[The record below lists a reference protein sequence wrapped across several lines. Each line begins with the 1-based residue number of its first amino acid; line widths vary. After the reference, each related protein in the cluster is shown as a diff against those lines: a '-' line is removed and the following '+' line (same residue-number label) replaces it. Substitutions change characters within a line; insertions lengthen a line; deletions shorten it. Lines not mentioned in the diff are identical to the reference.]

1 MTQSRRTMGLC
12 LALAALAAPT
22 FAQDLGELYRE
33 GVDLLSRGRK
43 EEALAKFQAILA
55 ADPSDEAAYELWK
68 EADHQVFLD
77 LIVEGGE
84 WRLVAERM
92 LSRARLGRTAHRDD
106 ADAVRELTDELIG
119 SSDALRRRQIVTQLA
134 AEHGP
139 YSATALVPYLGDEG
153 NEDRRVVAMAALIE
167 LGGDVI
173 WPLVAAL
180 GSDSAYLRRNA
191 AICLG
196 RIGDARTAGA
206 LEACAAL
213 DADAMVIKAAK
224 DAAAACGSN
233 GNAVASLLAIGDG
246 FHQRS
251 TQAIRPF
258 EDQDAIWSWDGG
270 VASTSVPTA
279 IYNDHMA
286 LWAYTTALGVAAAD
300 LNAQAG
306 VTRSCA
312 SIVAKA
318 GMMDDDAVSETAATA
333 SLVLASAG
341 TDATDLALAMAVAT
355 DDAMA
360 GAELCKALAICAS
373 APTAGLGQA
382 LSSADSTL
390 RGEAALALAAIAGST
405 GSDAGG
411 ATVAGLAEAAG
422 RDVLRVAAIVDGN
435 AERSGA
441 VLSGLSAQG
450 VMVDH
455 RSSGVEGIV
464 LVRRMPVVDMILVG
478 DRVGGLT
485 TDQVLADIAR
495 QDHLA
500 EVPVFLMSSDEEFA
514 DAMSDRVAG
523 VISDAADL
531 SALEEAMSADLDG
544 DRAQADALGAR
555 AAAALAALAGAGNT
569 DCSGAAGALA
579 STLAFRADAV
589 TVPAMAALQR
599 CGSWENGEALMSV
612 LADSSRSDEAR
623 VAAAH
628 AIGGIAARSG
638 AVDAAMGALAAAA
651 GDGGNSAEVRGAAA
665 RAIGMCG
672 ADRAARTGVMGALL
686 TGGSAE

>member
-1 MTQSRRTMGLC
+1 
-12 LALAALAAPT
+12 
-22 FAQDLGELYRE
+22 
-33 GVDLLSRGRK
+33 
-43 EEALAKFQAILA
+43 
-55 ADPSDEAAYELWK
+55 
-68 EADHQVFLD
+68 
-77 LIVEGGE
+77 
-84 WRLVAERM
+84 
-92 LSRARLGRTAHRDD
+92 
-106 ADAVRELTDELIG
+106 
-119 SSDALRRRQIVTQLA
+119 
-134 AEHGP
+134 
-139 YSATALVPYLGDEG
+139 
-153 NEDRRVVAMAALIE
+153 
-167 LGGDVI
+167 
-173 WPLVAAL
+173 
-180 GSDSAYLRRNA
+180 
-191 AICLG
+191 
-196 RIGDARTAGA
+196 
-206 LEACAAL
+206 
-213 DADAMVIKAAK
+213 
-224 DAAAACGSN
+224 
-233 GNAVASLLAIGDG
+233 
-246 FHQRS
+246 
-251 TQAIRPF
+251 
-258 EDQDAIWSWDGG
+258 
-270 VASTSVPTA
+270 
-279 IYNDHMA
+279 
-286 LWAYTTALGVAAAD
+286 
-300 LNAQAG
+300 
-306 VTRSCA
+306 
-312 SIVAKA
+312 
-318 GMMDDDAVSETAATA
+318 MMDDDAVSETAATA

-435 AERSGA
+435 AERAGA

-612 LADSSRSDEAR
+612 LADSSRSDDAR

>member
-12 LALAALAAPT
+12 LALAALAAPS
-22 FAQDLGELYRE
+22 FAQDLGELYNE

-43 EEALAKFQAILA
+43 DEALAKFQAILA

-106 ADAVRELTDELIG
+106 ADAVRGLVDELIG
-119 SSDALRRRQIVTQLA
+119 EADALRRRQIVTQLA

-191 AICLG
+191 AICMG

-206 LEACAAL
+206 LEATAAL
-213 DADAMVIKAAK
+213 DGDAMVIKAAK
-224 DAAAACGSN
+224 DAAAACGSG
-233 GNAVASLLAIGDG
+233 GNAVSALLSMGEA

-258 EDQDAIWSWDGG
+258 EDQNAVWSWDGG
-270 VASTSVPTA
+270 VVSTSVPTA
-279 IYNDHMA
+279 IYSDHMA
-286 LWAYTTALGVAAAD
+286 LWAYTTALGVAADD

-318 GMMDDDAVSETAATA
+318 GMTGDDAIAETAGTA

-341 TDATDLALAMAVAT
+341 ADATDLALSMAVAT
-355 DDAMA
+355 DDAA
-360 GAELCKALAICAS
+360 TGGELCKALGICAT
-373 APTAGLGQA
+373 APTAGLGAA
-382 LSSADSTL
+382 LASGDATL
-390 RGEAALALAAIAGST
+390 RGEAALALAAIAGAT
-405 GSDAGG
+405 GSDAGS
-411 ATVAGLAEAAG
+411 ATVAALAEAAG

-435 AERSGA
+435 AERAGT
-441 VLSGLSAQG
+441 VLSGLTAQG

-455 RSSGVEGIV
+455 RSSGIEGIV

-478 DRVGGLT
+478 DRVNGLT

-500 EVPVFLMSSDEEFA
+500 DVPVFLVSGDEDFA

-523 VISDAADL
+523 VISDAGDL
-531 SALEEAMSADLDG
+531 SALEEAMNAALDG

-555 AAAALAALAGAGNT
+555 AAAALMALAGAGNT
-569 DCSGAAGALA
+569 DCSAAAGSLA

-589 TVPAMAALQR
+589 TVPAMGALMR
-599 CGSWENGEALMSV
+599 CGSWENGEALMAV
-612 LADSSRSDEAR
+612 LADSGRSDDAR

-638 AVDAAMGALAAAA
+638 AVDAAMGALASAA
-651 GDGGNSAEVRGAAA
+651 GDAGNSAAVRGAAA